1 MIDNR
6 GADAGRPEEQPPN
19 RQSEPH
25 PGGEPSVPPRHA
37 DETGEEVTGRHDP
50 TGLGLARAVAGSV
63 AGRQFRRRRKP
74 RPERPRDP
82 QSTGAH
88 PDDRDPQQLGA
99 AMDRLIE
106 AQGWSTEI
114 SVRMLLGKWPS
125 LVGPVNAAHSTPVGY
140 ADTVLTVRAESTVW
154 ATSLRSMAAQ
164 LVAKL
169 NAELGDGTVT
179 RVNVV
184 GPDVP
189 SWKKGRRSVR
199 DGRGPRDT
207 YG

>member
-1 MIDNR
+1 M
-6 GADAGRPEEQPPN
+6 
-19 RQSEPH
+19 SEPIDRPDE
-25 PGGEPSVPPRHA
+25 PGE
-37 DETGEEVTGRHDP
+37 HDP
-50 TGLGLARAVAGSV
+50 TGLQLARTIAGSV
-63 AGRQFRRRRKP
+63 AGGKYRRRRPKP
-74 RPERPRDP
+74 QRPVDP

-88 PDDRDPQQLGA
+88 PDDRDPQLLGA
-99 AMDRLIE
+99 ALNRLVE
-106 AQGWSTEI
+106 SQGWSKQI
-114 SVRMLLGKWPS
+114 SVRLLLGKWPA

-140 ADTVLTVRAESTVW
+140 QDAVVTVRAESTVW
-154 ATSLRSMAAQ
+154 ATSLRAMAPQ

-169 NAELGDGTVT
+169 NEMLGDGTVT
-179 RVNVV
+179 RVEIV